1 MKNNKFKKLISC
13 LAALALFLSIFSVV
27 PVFAEDPGI
36 IYDDFSSASK
46 TEALWKTVA
55 SDGSAVSG
63 VTARDGALSLPSGN
77 GNITYVNDTDW
88 SKYTV
93 TEGRKLQKTQW
104 QITAD
109 VNGETTARPVLYYNT
124 VTKDYVYLV
133 FYKHINFGWQLSYG
147 ANGSGRLSNNILYSG
162 KNYEK
167 TANNFLITAEY
178 TYSEDI
184 LTSVKISVGFYSDST
199 FADSTYLGTNKAVIT
214 FTGANSAN
222 DAVTK
227 GGISLDG
234 VKTAVNTFRA
244 GVVSGNSQANTD
256 GIKFHSVRIGF
267 EQTVAEFSSVYKAK
281 YAEVLGKTTDTVTET
296 DLSGITAAI
305 SEYRTFTAAQQT
317 ELSEQYTLL
326 IELKQK
332 LYKDV
337 YGEKFNVNND
347 IFDDFESY
355 SDTLKPQNIW
365 SAFDLTQGNLP
376 TVQPSIS
383 YVEGSNRFKSY
394 QGSGIAAVVDDGLW
408 LDRSLSG
415 FECDILVPETANST
429 SGAQYVY
436 SYIDTNARTY
446 IANEYTRSISSDR
459 IQVRLLFSSKFTR
472 SSGGITTQLY
482 ASAGWDPYAPLHLS
496 AQYILVND
504 KKIRVIMKTTQGE
517 LSHTYDFT
525 FTCAEDYAYQQSG
538 FKAGFS
544 SASSNGL
551 CYIDNVAFSFE
562 LNAQDYADRYL
573 EKYSELLSKTADE
586 ISSADYDA
594 VYNALLDYTEL
605 SVDSQTILSAEKAL
619 LNQMAL
625 KLDSS
630 VADFLNRYSDLF
642 NTPIDN
648 IDHSF
653 DSDIDSALS
662 EYENLSAM
670 GKLVANKTYLNA
682 IKEKLVNLIVPTGE
696 NYDPIKIDF
705 EYNYFPFV
713 ETPNNNFTANS
724 TLEIVKDPTD
734 ETGENSV
741 LKIAARQ
748 NDTIFYA
755 VNPDLWPVQ
764 GQMTNLNFRLYVDG
778 VINSFSRFGF
788 VYDYL
793 DEENYAYFELTGGG
807 TGKSRPAYTYIEGGE
822 GGSKNIGSAG
832 TANTDGWMEFNFHF
846 FESYIR
852 LTAYYSGNDK
862 SYIYELPYRAGSKIG
877 FIGNTQYGHPMTNT
891 YLDDIEIEFK
901 RGDFDANQVIDD
913 IDVYFSGN
921 SFLNEGE
928 TLYLSGETLGNVL
941 DSLSIYRVND
951 ADVTEPAFVD
961 FGNYEKSSVSEAKV
975 TAASEFNFDD
985 AQATELEIIQKT
997 KYGVK
1002 AVIPNGLTSS
1012 DGGTGPGVY
1021 AVKATAKS
1029 GKSKVLLINTPWYN
1043 FYTGDEGKIVTP
1055 GNEVEVIGYNLTPT
1069 GDVND
1074 IKVAMK
1080 SVATSEITYFGAD
1093 SLTVKSNDNHYLKI
1107 KIPENFVKGEYEL
1120 YVHSGLGNELCW
1132 TPPIIVTVGTSPR
1145 ASWPT
1150 NVYKAS
1156 DFGAT
1161 GDGDTNDTA
1170 AILNALNAA
1179 FLNGGGIIE
1188 FDEGIY
1194 RIDATLPIPTNTV
1207 LRGKGS
1213 GRTTFLYTA
1222 YKWQNGEARDMLSI
1236 IGNCEITGIQFYS
1249 TRSGYFCYTNAVNST
1264 YTRFTDKE
1272 YASQPNDNIYFNDVK
1287 FRCFWTEGAVTGGGF
1302 GFSSNVVVNFTELY
1316 NILKAESAL
1325 KEKLSIGSKSTNVR
1339 INNLDLYVS
1348 RGGNAGARQIL
1359 GDYIY
1364 VNGFSNNS
1372 WTQFI
1377 GFNTYAANIIAEQIC
1392 LGIQASHGYFTE
1404 SKLGMT
1410 DNNNREAFT
1419 TDGGPKATGVKVRFI
1434 GNDPDLMEEYT
1445 GKPTTDNVTYALI
1458 GRTLGVNA
1466 WNGYSMLVTKGQG
1479 FGQLRMICGSS
1490 EYTNPQGE
1498 KFYTLKVES
1507 PYTISPNRNSTCTII
1522 DQRDS
1527 MVCTNVNFYECNAG
1541 AIYGSGINWTFENYT
1556 FDTAAGPSLTNC
1568 NGYLWYVT
1576 FNNTTGINANG
1587 YVHGEGY
1594 GGTSGTY
1601 QTGNA
1606 AIRLYGQTAPSAF
1619 AMMGVTIKNCDL
1631 GQYRIN
1637 ITTAGITSSVADVI
1651 IETNRIDGAKNA
1663 IKGGGPVNGLLVRAN
1678 SFDVTDSYAF
1688 TDSVLRA
1695 AAAGTY
1701 NGKNIQGY
1709 KTVIVILGEG
1719 TAAGMLAGDVNGDG
1733 KISLKDSTLV
1743 KLYILELVELDGDS
1757 LKRADVNNDGAV
1769 TNRDANQ
1776 IRRYILEGTPFSDVT
1791 PSESESS
1798 SEESSSSGSSS
1809 SESSSSSSSSESSSS
1824 ESSSSSSSSESSS
1837 SESSSSSSS
1846 SESSSTESSSS
1857 SSSSS
1862 DTSSSTSSDEYFNGI
1877 Y

>member
-13 LAALALFLSIFSVV
+13 LAALALFVSIFSVV

-46 TEALWKTVA
+46 TEALWETVA
-55 SDGSAVSG
+55 SDGSAVTG
-63 VTARDGALSLPSGN
+63 VTANGGVLSLPSGD
-77 GNITYVNDTDW
+77 GNITFVNNTEW

-93 TEGRKLQKTQW
+93 TEGRKLQKAQW
-104 QITAD
+104 QISAGTND
-109 VNGETTARPVLYYNT
+109 TKSARPVFYYNP

-133 FYKHINFGWQLSYG
+133 FYKHTNYGWQLSYG
-147 ANGSGRLSNNILYSG
+147 ANGSGRLNNNFLYAG
-162 KNYEK
+162 KGYEK
-167 TANNFLITAEY
+167 TANDFLITADY
-178 TYSEDI
+178 TYSDDI
-184 LTSVKISVGFYSDST
+184 LTSVKITVGFYSDST
-199 FADSTYLGTNKAVIT
+199 FADSAYLGANTAVMT

-234 VKTAVNTFRA
+234 VRTAVNTFRA
-244 GVVSGNSQANTD
+244 GFVSGSSQANTD
-256 GIKFHSVRIGF
+256 GIKFHSVRLGF
-267 EQTVAEFSSVYKAK
+267 EQTVAEVASIYKAK
-281 YAEVLGKTTDTVTET
+281 YAEILGKTADTVTET
-296 DLSGITAAI
+296 DLSVITAAI
-305 SEYRTFTAAQQT
+305 SEYRTLNAAQQA
-317 ELSEQYTLL
+317 ELSEQYALL

-337 YGEKFNVNND
+337 YGDKFNVKND
-347 IFDDFESY
+347 VFDDFEGY

-365 SAFDLTQGNLP
+365 SAFDLIQGNLP
-376 TVQPSIS
+376 TAQPSVS
-383 YVEGSNRFKSY
+383 YVDGSNRFKSY

-408 LDRSLSG
+408 LDRTLSD

-436 SYIDTNARTY
+436 SYIDTNARSY
-446 IANEYTRSISSDR
+446 IGNEYTRNKSQDSIQ
-459 IQVRLLFSSKFTR
+459 IRLSFSSKFTR
-472 SSGGITTQLY
+472 SAGGIQGQLK
-482 ASAGWDPYAPLHLS
+482 ASAGWDFDAPLHFK
-496 AQYILVND
+496 AKYILIDD
-504 KKIRVIMKTTQGE
+504 KKIRVIMTTTQGE
-517 LSHTYDFT
+517 LSHTFDFT

-544 SASSNGL
+544 AASANGL

-562 LNAQDYADRYL
+562 LNAQDYAVSYR
-573 EKYSELLSKTADE
+573 EKYSALLNKTADE

-594 VYNALLDYTEL
+594 VYNALSDYTAL
-605 SVDSQTILSAEKAL
+605 SVDSQNILSAEKAL

-642 NTPIDN
+642 NTPIEN

-653 DSDIDSALS
+653 DSVIDSALA
-662 EYENLSAM
+662 EYEGLSAM

-713 ETPNNNFTANS
+713 ATAKNHFTDNS

-741 LKIAARQ
+741 LKVVARQ
-748 NDTIFYA
+748 NESIFYV

-764 GQMTNLNFRLYVDG
+764 GQMTKLRYRLFCDG
-778 VINSFSRFGF
+778 GINAFSRFQF
-788 VYDYL
+788 VYDYV
-793 DEENYAYFELTGGG
+793 DDENYALFDLTGGG
-807 TGKSRPAYTYIEGGE
+807 TGKSRPAYSYIDGGE
-822 GGSKNIGSAG
+822 GSGKNLGEPGSV
-832 TANTDGWMEFNFHF
+832 NTDGWMEFNFIF
-846 FESYIR
+846 TETTVRVNI
-852 LTAYYSGNDK
+852 YYSGDDTSATYN
-862 SYIYELPYRAGSKIG
+862 LPYRAGSKIG
-877 FIGNTQYGHPMTNT
+877 FHGGSGYNHSMTNT
-891 YLDDIEIEFK
+891 YLDDIEIEFE
-901 RGDFDANQVIDD
+901 RGDFDVNQEIDD
-913 IDVYFSGN
+913 VDVYFSGN

-928 TLYLSGETLGNVL
+928 TLQLSGEKLGNVL
-941 DSLSIYRVND
+941 ESLSIYRVND
-951 ADVTEPAFVD
+951 QEVTEPAFVD

-985 AQATELEIIQKT
+985 AQATELEIVQKT

-1002 AVIPNGLTSS
+1002 AVIPKGLTSS
-1012 DGGTGPGVY
+1012 DGRTGPGIY
-1021 AVKATAKS
+1021 AVKATAYS
-1029 GKSKVLLINTPWYN
+1029 GKSKVLLINAPWYN

-1080 SVATSEITYFGAD
+1080 SVATSEITYFSAD

-1107 KIPENFVKGEYEL
+1107 KIPENFAKGEYEL

-1150 NVYKAS
+1150 NVFKAS

-1170 AILNALNAA
+1170 AILNALNSA

-1188 FDEGIY
+1188 FEEGIY
-1194 RIDATLPIPTNTV
+1194 RIDETLPIPTNTV

-1222 YKWQNGEARDMLSI
+1222 YKWQYGEAKDMLSI

-1249 TRSGYFCYTNAVNST
+1249 TRSAFFCYTNAVNKN

-1272 YASQPNDNIYFNDVK
+1272 YASQPNDNIYFNDVR
-1287 FRCFWTEGAVTGGGF
+1287 FRCFWTEGQLSDGGGGF
-1302 GFSSNVVVNFTELY
+1302 GGCGKITKDELFL
-1316 NILKAESAL
+1316 ILKAENASST
-1325 KEKLSIGSKSTNVR
+1325 KLSIGARSTNVR
-1339 INNLDLYVS
+1339 INNLDMYVTS
-1348 RGGNAGARQIL
+1348 DGGFRGIS
-1359 GDYIY
+1359 GDYVY
-1364 VNGFSNNS
+1364 VNGYSNNS
-1372 WTQFI
+1372 WSGI
-1377 GFNTYAANIIAEQIC
+1377 SGFNAYAANINAEQIC
-1392 LGIQASHGYFTE
+1392 LGMSASHGYFTE
-1404 SKLGMT
+1404 CKMGKT
-1410 DNNNREAFT
+1410 HRNNREVFT
-1419 TDGGPKATGVKVRFI
+1419 TDGGPKASDVKVRFI
-1434 GNDPDLMEEYT
+1434 GNDPDLMEQYT
-1445 GKPTTDNVTYALI
+1445 GKRTTDNVTYALL
-1458 GRTLGVNA
+1458 GRTLGENA
-1466 WNGYSMLVTKGQG
+1466 WQGYALLVTAGQG
-1479 FGQLRMICGSS
+1479 FGQLRRIYSNS
-1490 EYTNPQGE
+1490 TYINPQGK

-1507 PYTISPNRNSTCTII
+1507 PYTISPNRNSSCTVI
-1522 DQRDS
+1522 DNRDS
-1527 MVCTNVNFYECNAG
+1527 MVCTNVYFYECNAG
-1541 AIYGSGINWTFENYT
+1541 AIYGAGINWTFENYT
-1556 FDTAAGPSLTNC
+1556 FDTAAGPSLTNRDSII
-1568 NGYLWYVT
+1568 WYVT
-1576 FNNTTGINANG
+1576 FNNVTGINANG
-1587 YVHGEGY
+1587 YIHGEGY
-1594 GGTSGTY
+1594 GGTAGVY

-1606 AIRLYGQTAPSAF
+1606 AIRIYGQTAPCAY
-1619 AMMGVTIKNCDL
+1619 AMMGVIVKNCDL
-1631 GQYRIN
+1631 GQYRIKFTVGS
-1637 ITTAGITSSVADVI
+1637 ISSAVADVVL
-1651 IETNRIDGAKNA
+1651 ENNTVDGAKA
-1663 IKGGGPVNGLLVRAN
+1663 AVEGGGTVNGLLVRAN
-1678 SFDVTDSYAF
+1678 SFDVTGSYAF
-1688 TDSVLRA
+1688 TDSTLRN

-1701 NGKNIQGY
+1701 SDKNLQGY
-1709 KTVIVILGEG
+1709 NKVIVILGEG
-1719 TAAGMLAGDVNGDG
+1719 SAAGLLAGDVNGDG

-1743 KLYILELVELDGDS
+1743 KLYILELVELDENS

-1798 SEESSSSGSSS
+1798 SEESSSSESSSSS

-1824 ESSSSSSSSESSS
+1824 ESSSSSSSS
-1837 SESSSSSSS
+1837 
-1846 SESSSTESSSS
+1846 
-1857 SSSSS
+1857 S